1 MEDMEAQLVPL
12 IPPPAPK
19 LAVGVGESVLK
30 RVPSLEQLAV
40 PSTTLGEGVEEEE
53 GVIIQGVLVLDTVK
67 PWEWVMVGDPVGEA
81 VAVKVVLGDPV
92 LELVMDREPEVEALP
107 LPPLPPET
115 DGVAEVV

>member
-1 MEDMEAQLVPL
+1 MDDMEPQPVPL

-19 LAVGVGESVLK
+19 LAVGVWERVLR
-30 RVPSLEQLAV
+30 RVPSLDPLAV
-40 PSTTLGEGVEEEE
+40 PSTPLGEGVEEEE
-53 GVIIQGVLVLDTVK
+53 GVIIQGVLVPDKVK